1 MNFFGVGPL
10 ELALVIAVAVIFL
23 GPERIPEVAVQ
34 IAKAV
39 KFLRGYATSAT
50 SQMRTELDELTRE
63 YEEVRRE
70 LREFRKDIQKDV
82 TSMADQVNK
91 TLLEDPALK
100 EPIIEPGG
108 ERPPE
113 SRGNDTPVSRDG
125 TPGVT

>member
-10 ELALVIAVAVIFL
+10 EATLVIVVAVIVL

-39 KFLRGYATSAT
+39 KFLRGYATTAT
-50 SQMRTELDELTRE
+50 SQMRAELDELTKE

-70 LREFRKDIQKDV
+70 LHEFRQSVGKDV
-82 TSMADQVNK
+82 KSMTDQVSK
-91 TLLEDPALK
+91 ALLEEPALK

-108 ERPPE
+108 EPPPDLPK
-113 SRGNDTPVSRDG
+113 GP
-125 TPGVT
+125 PKA

>member
-10 ELALVIAVAVIFL
+10 ELALVIIVAVIFI
-23 GPERIPEVAVQ
+23 GPDRIPEVAVQ

-63 YEEVRRE
+63 YEGVRRE
-70 LREFRKDIQKDV
+70 LQEFRKDIQKDV
-82 TSMADQVNK
+82 SSMANQVNK

-108 ERPPE
+108 EPPPGSPGSE
-113 SRGNDTPVSRDG
+113 APVSRDG
-125 TPGVT
+125 PPGVE